1 MIVAGGLDHYQSRP
15 YPVLTIGN
23 FDGLHRG
30 HVALLRQVVA
40 TAAEHGGTPT
50 VLTFDPHP
58 ITVLAPGI
66 PLRLLTTLDDKLAGF
81 EEIGIQQ
88 VLVLAFDKSFAS
100 LTPEEFVFKILQDAI
115 AVREVFVGEHFAFGV
130 KRSGRLA
137 DLIALS
143 SRVGFRVHPVQPF
156 LVHGEIVS
164 STRIR
169 SLLQAGDVAAA
180 ALFLGRHY
188 QLEGVVVRGEGRGQD
203 LGWPTANLHLPA
215 HRAIPADGVY
225 ATLTAWN
232 GRLFQSVAYIGT
244 RPTFGSG
251 ERLLEV
257 YLLDHDVSLYGES
270 IAVRFVDRVRDD
282 AVFRTAEELSA
293 RIDLDVVHAR
303 ESLKDAMSSF
313 GEERPA

>member
-1 MIVAGGLDHYQSRP
+1 MIVARGLAHYQSRP

-30 HVALLRQVVA
+30 HVALLKQVVA

-58 ITVLAPGI
+58 VTVLSPGT
-66 PLRLLTTLDDKLAGF
+66 PLRLLTNPEDKLEKF
-81 EEIGIQQ
+81 EAIGIQQ
-88 VLVLAFDKSFAS
+88 VLLLAFDTSFAA
-100 LTPEEFVFKILQDAI
+100 LTPEEFVFKILRDVL
-115 AVREVFVGEHFAFGV
+115 AVRELYVGEHFAFGA
-130 KRSGRLA
+130 KRAGRLA
-137 DLIALS
+137 DLLALS
-143 SRVGFRVHPVQPF
+143 SRAGFRVDPVPPF

-169 SLLQAGDVAAA
+169 SLLQTGDVAGAA
-180 ALFLGRHY
+180 RFLGRHY

-203 LGWPTANLHLPA
+203 LGWPTANLRLPA

-225 ATLTAWN
+225 ATLAVWK
-232 GRLFQSVAYIGT
+232 GAVFKSVAYIGT

-257 YLLDHDVSLYGES
+257 YLLDHELSLYGDS

-282 AVFRTAEELSA
+282 AVFRTGEELSA

-303 ESLKDAMSSF
+303 KSLRDAMATF
-313 GEERPA
+313 GEGG

>member
-1 MIVAGGLDHYQSRP
+1 MIVARGLDHYQSRS
-15 YPVLTIGN
+15 YPVLAIGN

-58 ITVLAPGI
+58 ITVLAPGT
-66 PLRLLTTLDDKLAGF
+66 PLRLLTNQNDKLTGF
-81 EEIGIQQ
+81 EAVGIQQ

-100 LTPEEFVFKILQDAI
+100 LTPEEFVFKILRDAMAI
-115 AVREVFVGEHFAFGV
+115 REVFVGEHFAFGA

-137 DLIALS
+137 DLTALS
-143 SRVGFRVHPVQPF
+143 ARAGFRVQPVPPF
-156 LVHGEIVS
+156 LVHGDIVS

-169 SLLQAGDVAAA
+169 SLLQAGDVAGAA
-180 ALFLGRHY
+180 RFLGRHY

-225 ATLTAWN
+225 AALTVWS
-232 GRLFQSVAYIGT
+232 GRVVESVAYIGT

-257 YLLDHDVSLYGES
+257 SLLDSEVSLYGES

-293 RIDLDVVHAR
+293 RIDLDVVRAR
-303 ESLKDAMSSF
+303 ESLKDAMMQF